1 MAQVVCIHP
10 YFCWVYFVRII
21 ASSGM
26 TLPILQTTSAYKPDW
41 SLIPASWG
49 SYNRRLCADCC
60 RVKAPSKVGMKYSIL
75 ASRKAIELQWVST
88 KLHEKH
94 CYSLDGELLL
104 IM

>member
-1 MAQVVCIHP
+1 MAQVVCVRP
-10 YFCWVYFVRII
+10 SFSWVYFVHII

-26 TLPILQTTSAYKPDW
+26 TLPILQTTSAYMPDW

-75 ASRKAIELQWVST
+75 ASRKAIKPQWVST
-88 KLHEKH
+88 KLHKKH
-94 CYSLDGELLL
+94 CYSLDRELLF

>member
-26 TLPILQTTSAYKPDW
+26 TLLILQTTSAHKPDW
-41 SLIPASWG
+41 SLIPASW
-49 SYNRRLCADCC
+49 RLCADCC
-60 RVKAPSKVGMKYSIL
+60 WVKAPSKVGMKYSIL

-88 KLHEKH
+88 
-94 CYSLDGELLL
+94 
-104 IM
+104 MQTA